1 VLQKNNG
8 LQHNLVMARRPT
20 TIAIPSLGSL
30 DKAAGRIGH
39 QLGQALRDAIAKGE
53 LKPGE
58 VLPSTRALANSLDI
72 ARATVIEAFHQLHAE
87 GYLVLRARRGTMVAN
102 LGAVDDLRAS
112 RSQPSQSA
120 PHLPKNLPK
129 DLPKDLPKNVA
140 RLAAVASTLRPQG
153 REPFAIAHPAG
164 AVAPDDKWRRLGNR
178 VRATRSAAPSGYTD
192 PKGLLDLRIA
202 IADYVR
208 KARAVKCQPDQVIIS
223 AGTQQG
229 LFLAATVLLSE
240 GDFVWAEDP
249 AYPGLV
255 AVLENFQVSVS
266 RIPVDAQ
273 GIDVEQGVAA
283 CPRARVAFV
292 TPSHQ
297 YPLGMPLSMT
307 RRNALL
313 AWARQN
319 NSWIVEDD
327 YDSELRYAG
336 HPFPSLQGL
345 DPARVIYIGTMSKTM
360 FSSMRLG
367 YVIAPP
373 PLVDAFAGARA
384 LIDRHSPTADQH
396 VLARYMKEGHFEA
409 HIRRIRVA
417 YAERRAA
424 LIGALKRELPSW
436 VSLQSSD
443 QGMHLVLWLP
453 AGFDDVKFAG
463 EAAETGLVVR
473 PISSM
478 YHASPPRRSG
488 LMLGFGGF
496 SVEHLRKAVLQL
508 RDVLDASK
516 QVKPRAG
523 DSRAKRPASG
533 MS

>member
-1 VLQKNNG
+1 
-8 LQHNLVMARRPT
+8 MARHPT

-30 DKAAGRIGH
+30 DKTAGRIGH
-39 QLGQALRDAIAKGE
+39 QLTQALRDAIAKGE

-58 VLPSTRALANSLDI
+58 ALPSTRALANSLDI
-72 ARATVIEAFHQLHAE
+72 ARSTVIEAFHQLHAE
-87 GYLVLRARRGTMVAN
+87 GYLVLRARRGTMVADVR
-102 LGAVDDLRAS
+102 AVDNLRASGS
-112 RSQPSQSA
+112 RSQPSPSA

-129 DLPKDLPKNVA
+129 NVA
-140 RLAAVASTLRPQG
+140 RLTAVASTLRPQG
-153 REPFAIAHPAG
+153 QEPFAIAHPAG

-192 PKGLLDLRIA
+192 PKGLADLRAA

-208 KARAVKCQPDQVIIS
+208 KARAVKCEPDQVIIS

-240 GDFVWAEDP
+240 GDFVWTEDP
-249 AYPGLV
+249 AYPGMV
-255 AVLENFQVSVS
+255 AILENFQVSVS
-266 RIPVDAQ
+266 RIPVDAH
-273 GIDVEQGVAA
+273 GIDVEQGAAA

-327 YDSELRYAG
+327 YDSEMRYAG

-345 DPARVIYIGTMSKTM
+345 DPARVIYIGTMSKMM

-396 VLARYMKEGHFEA
+396 VLAQYMKGGHFEA
-409 HIRRIRVA
+409 HVRRIRVA

-424 LIGALKRELPSW
+424 LIAALERELPSW
-436 VSLQSSD
+436 VCLQPSD

-453 AGFDDVKFAG
+453 AGFDDVKLAG
-463 EAAETGLVVR
+463 EAAKTRLVVR

-478 YHASPPRRSG
+478 YHASPRSG

-496 SVEHLRKAVLQL
+496 SVEQLRKAVLQL
-508 RDVLDASK
+508 RNLLKASK
-516 QVKPRAG
+516 QAMCNFERQHRAG
-523 DSRAKRPASG
+523 DLRAKRPPSET
-533 MS
+533 S

>member
-8 LQHNLVMARRPT
+8 FQHNLVMARRPT

-30 DKAAGRIGH
+30 DKAAGRIGT
-39 QLGQALRDAIAKGE
+39 LLTQALRDAIAKGE

-58 VLPSTRALANSLDI
+58 ALPSTRALANSLDI
-72 ARATVIEAFHQLHAE
+72 ARSTVIEAFHQLHAE
-87 GYLVLRARRGTMVAN
+87 GYLVSRARRGTMVAN
-102 LGAVDDLRAS
+102 LCAVDDLRASGS

-120 PHLPKNLPK
+120 PHLPKN
-129 DLPKDLPKNVA
+129 VA
-140 RLAAVASTLRPQG
+140 RLAGVASTLRPQ
-153 REPFAIAHPAG
+153 RAEPFAIAHPAG

-178 VRATRSAAPSGYTD
+178 IRATRSAAPSGYTD

-249 AYPGLV
+249 AYPAIV
-255 AVLENFQVSVS
+255 AILENFQVSVT

-273 GIDVEQGVAA
+273 GIDIEQGVAA

-396 VLARYMKEGHFEA
+396 VLAQYMKGGHFEA

-424 LIGALKRELPSW
+424 LIAALERELPSW

-443 QGMHLVLWLP
+443 QGTHLVLWLP

-463 EAAETGLVVR
+463 EAAESGLVVR

-478 YHASPPRRSG
+478 YHASPPPRSG

-508 RDVLDASK
+508 RDVLDGSK
-516 QVKPRAG
+516 QAMGDLKKQPRAG
-523 DSRAKRPASG
+523 DPRAKRPASG
-533 MS
+533 PS

>member
-1 VLQKNNG
+1 
-8 LQHNLVMARRPT
+8 
-20 TIAIPSLGSL
+20 
-30 DKAAGRIGH
+30 
-39 QLGQALRDAIAKGE
+39 
-53 LKPGE
+53 
-58 VLPSTRALANSLDI
+58 
-72 ARATVIEAFHQLHAE
+72 
-87 GYLVLRARRGTMVAN
+87 
-102 LGAVDDLRAS
+102 
-112 RSQPSQSA
+112 
-120 PHLPKNLPK
+120 
-129 DLPKDLPKNVA
+129 
-140 RLAAVASTLRPQG
+140 
-153 REPFAIAHPAG
+153 
-164 AVAPDDKWRRLGNR
+164 
-178 VRATRSAAPSGYTD
+178 
-192 PKGLLDLRIA
+192 
-202 IADYVR
+202 
-208 KARAVKCQPDQVIIS
+208 
-223 AGTQQG
+223 
-229 LFLAATVLLSE
+229 
-240 GDFVWAEDP
+240 
-249 AYPGLV
+249 
-255 AVLENFQVSVS
+255 
-266 RIPVDAQ
+266 
-273 GIDVEQGVAA
+273 
-283 CPRARVAFV
+283 
-292 TPSHQ
+292 
-297 YPLGMPLSMT
+297 
-307 RRNALL
+307 
-313 AWARQN
+313 
-319 NSWIVEDD
+319 
-327 YDSELRYAG
+327 
-336 HPFPSLQGL
+336 
-345 DPARVIYIGTMSKTM
+345 MSKTM

-424 LIGALKRELPSW
+424 LIAALKRELPSW